1 MAQAQRVIGEGVVR
15 LLRFFR
21 SQIRNHQSQMDW
33 LNATSSSSSLVAAS
47 YPKLLWQS
55 RIPEGQSCYAADQ
68 LPVETSL
75 PSGHRA
81 GTLTSP
87 AREPAPCS
95 LCDK

>member
-15 LLRFFR
+15 LLRFFK
-21 SQIRNHQSQMDW
+21 SQIRNQQSQMDW

-55 RIPEGQSCYAADQ
+55 RIPEEQSCYAAGR

-75 PSGHRA
+75 LSEHQA
-81 GTLTSP
+81 VSLTSP
-87 AREPAPCS
+87 AREPARYS